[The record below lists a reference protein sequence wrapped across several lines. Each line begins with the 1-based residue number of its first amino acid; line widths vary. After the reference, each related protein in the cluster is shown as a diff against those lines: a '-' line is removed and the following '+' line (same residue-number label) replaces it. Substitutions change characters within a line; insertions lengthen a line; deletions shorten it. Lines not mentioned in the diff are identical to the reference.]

1 MPTSYR
7 IDPLQAL
14 VRARA
19 WGVLTNAEL
28 RDHYHELV
36 ADPLF
41 RPAYSQLTDLA
52 EVTQFV
58 LQARVIAEVASW
70 PITIAGTRRA
80 MVAASEV
87 GFGLSRMFSIRAEYV
102 GQNVVVFRTEAE
114 AMDWLNAPNDPA
126 REQYHQPACDARIM
140 AA

>member
-7 IDPLQAL
+7 IDPLQGL
-14 VRARA
+14 VRGHAC
-19 WGVLTNAEL
+19 GVLTNAEL
-28 RDHYHELV
+28 RDHYHEIV
-36 ADPLF
+36 ADPRF
-41 RPAYSQLTDLA
+41 RSTYAHLMNLT
-52 EVTQFV
+52 EVTQFA

-102 GQNVVVFRTEAE
+102 GQNVVVFRTESE
-114 AMDWLNAPNDPA
+114 AIDWLNSPVDPA
-126 REQYHQPACDARIM
+126 RKHDPLPASYTRIM